1 MSRSGIL
8 HLWTRLSTH
17 FDINVLRTSMKT
29 LYTFVLVLL
38 LASTVFSQTKPNVII
53 VMPDDVSHHVFTYY
67 NPESTS
73 QTPNIDKLAE
83 SSVRLTDFH
92 VSPSCAPTRAAT
104 LTGRSNSVSGIWH
117 TIAGRSLLRNDE
129 ITIADVFKH
138 NGYATGMVG
147 KWHLG
152 DNYPFRPKD
161 RGFEYVAWTK
171 GGGVGQQPDYW
182 GNMSHAAHYWV
193 NDSLVEMTD
202 EDDGLKGAFLT
213 NSIFNRAFEFMEENQ
228 KNDKPFFVYL
238 PTAAAHSPWPKGP
251 QDARSGLKPK
261 PATVENIDKNVGRLV
276 DFLDNKGLAENTILI
291 FFTDN
296 GSGEFM
302 YRGGKISYYDG
313 GTRVP
318 SYVRWPAG
326 GLGGKGKGRDV
337 TPLTAH
343 MDWLPTLMDMIGLED
358 VPNRPEKL
366 KLHGLSFKN
375 FLDTDASNDPGPEF
389 KNRKVTICNM
399 RKEKFAKYRNL
410 SVKKDEWDGAKI
422 AHKWRLTRSGSKS
435 KWELWDVLTDKAQT
449 NDVIN
454 DPANAVVT
462 SELKQAYEDWYGLVA
477 EREDD
482 FARIV
487 IGHPAEPITQLNSHD
502 FHNQEL
508 WNHSI
513 VAKGK
518 TGSGFLAVEFAKPG
532 TYHFDLRRWPKEIED
547 QSTLT
552 TAPEGKVYDNKSVPQ
567 AIDVSSARIKIWNG
581 DNVYFDERKDA
592 QADDDGVAF
601 TIENLPAGPAFV
613 QTWFYN
619 SAGDMEGA
627 VYYNYARPDVLTGD

>member
-1 MSRSGIL
+1 
-8 HLWTRLSTH
+8 
-17 FDINVLRTSMKT
+17 MKT

>member
-513 VAKGK
+513 VAKGE